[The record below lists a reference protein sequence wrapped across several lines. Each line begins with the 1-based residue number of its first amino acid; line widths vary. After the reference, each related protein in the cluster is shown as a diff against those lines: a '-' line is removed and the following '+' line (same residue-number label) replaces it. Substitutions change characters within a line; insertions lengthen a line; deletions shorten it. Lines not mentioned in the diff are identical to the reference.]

1 MSNWLSRLVQR
12 WAALLDSYS
21 GPWTP
26 TPGDWGDGDADL
38 RRQHSDL
45 DAIRV
50 RFADH
55 R

>member
-1 MSNWLSRLVQR
+1 MNTWLSRVAQR
-12 WAALLDSYS
+12 WAALLDPHS
-21 GPWTP
+21 GPWSP
-26 TPGDWGDGDADL
+26 TSRDWGDGDADL
-38 RRQHSDL
+38 RRQRSDL